1 MSKRLL
7 AKIEMNG
14 AEYRI
19 THDDKAKR
27 NPYRIVRKWYVPSLG
42 WRSETKERYVDYKS
56 CLYWIAEEANLYGRN
71 HTTG

>member
-19 THDDKAKR
+19 TYENR
-27 NPYRIVRKWYVPSLG
+27 YSNPYRITRRWWDLSKPG
-42 WRSETKERYVDYKS
+42 WRSETKVRYADYKS

-71 HTTG
+71 HITG

>member
-7 AKIEMNG
+7 AKIDMNC

-19 THDDKAKR
+19 IYENRPR
-27 NPYRIVRKWYVPSLG
+27 NPYRITRRWWDIGKNG
-42 WRSETKERYVDYKS
+42 WKTETKVRFADYLS

-71 HTTG
+71 HITG